1 MRSIGRNKMD
11 ALVVKDLHKMYG
23 EREAVKGVNFTVKEG
38 EIFGL
43 IGPNG
48 AGKTT
53 CLRIISTLLSISS
66 GEIKVYGKDVKTE
79 ADDVRKIISYLPED
93 AGAYKDLTGRKYLQF
108 IANFFT
114 DGEENKT
121 MVTKGIEIADL
132 GERIDSKVDTYSKGM
147 MRRLLI
153 ARAIMP
159 NPKLAILDEVTSGLD
174 VVNAYEIREIIR
186 NIAKHGVSILISSHN
201 MFEVE
206 ILCDHVAMINEGR
219 VVLEGTPKEL
229 KEQYGVSNLEEVF
242 VKAVTQ

>member
-1 MRSIGRNKMD
+1 MD
-11 ALVVKDLHKMYG
+11 ALVVNDLHKSYG
-23 EREAVKGVNFTVKEG
+23 DMEAVRGISFTVKEG

-53 CLRIISTLLSISS
+53 TLRMISTLLTITS
-66 GEIKVYGKDVKTE
+66 GDIKVYGKDVRTE
-79 ADDVRKIISYLPED
+79 PNEVRKLISYLPED
-93 AGAYKDLTGRKYLQF
+93 AGAYKDLTGRRYLEF
-108 IANFFT
+108 IANFFA
-114 DGEENKT
+114 DGEEAQK
-121 MVTKGIEIADL
+121 MIDKGIEIADL
-132 GERIDSKVDTYSKGM
+132 GDRIDTKVDTYSKGM

-186 NIAKHGVSILISSHN
+186 NVARNGTSVIISSHN

-206 ILCDHVAMINEGR
+206 LLCSRVAMINHGDM
-219 VVLEGTPKEL
+219 VLEGSPDEL
-229 KEQYGVSNLEEVF
+229 KKKYDAKNIEEVF
-242 VKAVTQ
+242 VKAVSE